1 MDSIN
6 DMRAAITVISF
17 LVFIGI
23 CVWAWSGRR
32 KSEFDEAARLP
43 LDEEHERPASNNA
56 TVEKRSSDE

>member
-23 CVWAWSGRR
+23 CVWAWSARR
-32 KSEFDEAARLP
+32 KSKFDEAARLP
-43 LDEEHERPASNNA
+43 LDEEHPQPASNNTA
-56 TVEKRSSDE
+56 TEQRSSDE

>member
-23 CVWAWSGRR
+23 CVWAWSARR
-32 KSEFDEAARLP
+32 KSKFDEAARLP
-43 LDEEHERPASNNA
+43 LDEEHPQPASNNA
-56 TVEKRSSDE
+56 TVEKRSGNE

>member
-32 KSEFDEAARLP
+32 KSKFDEAARMP
-43 LDEEHERPASNNA
+43 LDDERPQPASNTANG
-56 TVEKRSSDE
+56 EKRSGDE